1 MRTCYQRR
9 SRSGAVTGKLE
20 YSHMRRLIIDELGG
34 VDAKYRL
41 GTGISGINLPPTYVL
56 KLDWSEEQP
65 VETVGED
72 DI

>member
-1 MRTCYQRR
+1 
-9 SRSGAVTGKLE
+9 
-20 YSHMRRLIIDELGG
+20 MRRLIIDELGG
-34 VDAKYRL
+34 IDAKYRL

-65 VETVGED
+65 VETVEED